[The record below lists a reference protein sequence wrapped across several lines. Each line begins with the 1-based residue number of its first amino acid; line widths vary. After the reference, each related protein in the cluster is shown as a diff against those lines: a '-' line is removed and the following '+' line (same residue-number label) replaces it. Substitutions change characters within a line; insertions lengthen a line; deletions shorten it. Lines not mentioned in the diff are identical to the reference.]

1 MSFDL
6 NNFENG
12 NNKNLLVMVIDNQ
25 GRIIF
30 LNKSMEKFT
39 GQTFQELKELKVW
52 DLYIEE
58 DDRNTLKE
66 HFIHFNSDLFPRKF
80 KGKMQT
86 TDGEGQMVKWTNNI
100 LLNRDDQIDR
110 VICFGK
116 ILNGQDD
123 YEEYEEGNIS
133 EAANDMQASKTDNK
147 HCFCIVNDKGKILD
161 ISDSYCDL
169 SGYSRQELLKMSIQD
184 MIGNNNG
191 TDLSVQIQKI
201 IKDGYS
207 TFSARQHKNNGDLL
221 DIKINANYTQNFGGL
236 IFLSINDPDT
246 TEAEAPKDQ
255 NKPEFRQYLR
265 AHILDKVIEL
275 IFIHDFNGNLIY
287 VNETACRKLGYDKK
301 ELFEIKHDVLLSQD
315 NTDTYENFIKQ
326 LINKNEINIECKYTN
341 KKDKELDIVL
351 HAEIMSVSNRKLI
364 LSIAREKN
372 ETLLNES
379 DTNELINNVPDAFSL
394 LDKECIIK
402 KCNESFCNLCGHD
415 IEYLTGMSLEDLLI
429 TNGQGKL
436 KQYLGEVEKGN
447 THQFNALIKHKSGKK
462 INIEIG
468 ARHVPDNDDLFY
480 VLLRNI
486 TKQKMLAD
494 GYKNSLEINNL
505 LNNHARSIVYRVI
518 LTPKIRLEYISDST
532 KMILGYQAKEFY
544 EDPEICY
551 KIIHPDDAKLL
562 RSLST
567 ELIAKPQ
574 VFRCTRKDG
583 EVIMMETSNKPV
595 YDSNKTLVGYEGN
608 AIDITRLKKT
618 ESDLNNKSNY
628 MDAITR
634 NLNIGVAVISDDY
647 NVIWKNEIAT
657 KLLGEQG
664 TKKCF
669 EFIYGK
675 QQICCD
681 CKFQDNED
689 VDSGNEHVIVN
700 CNKVC
705 NDSVSGYE
713 VMTIPSNNN
722 GDKPTEIIAIFVPSQ
737 TNQEEKDY
745 PSPESKRLPA
755 DNSDFNRSSSTLLC
769 EMNTLLHDCIN
780 FKEARK
786 TISTYLP
793 RLFADFNGSMFLYK
807 SSVNLFEPLISW
819 GEHSSSSSIFPPES
833 CLAIRRGKKHL
844 TDGKD
849 IDDICEHINKTMVKP
864 YLEIPMIYQGEKIG
878 LLHLQYKI
886 ASSEEQSG
894 DNKSVFNDATVLLAQ
909 VVADQITTALTC
921 FRLSEKL
928 QEQAKQDP
936 ATGLFNRRYME
947 QALEREIY
955 MATDNEEYQVG
966 LIVMSLENFNDFVV
980 SQGHQNGDFVLRNF
994 GTLLK
999 NGCAA
1004 EDIICRCDANKFA
1017 IIIPRSSQDNIKQ
1030 KASNIYEIAKFINV
1044 GDKQSA
1050 FIPLH
1055 LSIGIA
1061 LYPDHGNKTEDILKA
1076 AYNAVS
1082 QNKGRDNN
1090 EAEINTIDIRESVKQ
1105 Q

>member
-1 MSFDL
+1 MNFDL

-39 GQTFQELKELKVW
+39 GHTFQELKELKVW
-52 DLYIEE
+52 DLFIEE
-58 DDRNTLKE
+58 DDGNTLKE
-66 HFIHFNSDLFPRKF
+66 HFTHFDSDLFPKKF
-80 KGKMQT
+80 KGKMQIN
-86 TDGEGQMVKWTNNI
+86 DGDGQMVKWTNNI

-123 YEEYEEGNIS
+123 YDDYEESDTS
-133 EAANDMQASKTDNK
+133 EAANDIQASKTNNK

-184 MIGNNNG
+184 MIGNSNG

-207 TFSARQHKNNGDLL
+207 TFNARQQQNNGALL

-236 IFLSINDPDT
+236 IFLSINDPDIT
-246 TEAEAPKDQ
+246 GTQAPKDQ
-255 NKPEFRQYLR
+255 NRPEFRQYLR
-265 AHILDKVIEL
+265 AQILDKVTEL

-287 VNETACRKLGYDKK
+287 VNETACRKLGYNKK

-315 NTDTYENFIKQ
+315 DTDTYESFIKQ
-326 LINKNEINIECKYTN
+326 LINKNEINIECKYKN
-341 KKDKELDIVL
+341 KKDKELDIIL

-372 ETLLNES
+372 AIILNES
-379 DTNELINNVPDAFSL
+379 DANELINNVPDAFSL
-394 LDKECIIK
+394 LDKECNIK

-415 IEYLTGMSLEDLLI
+415 NEYLIGTSLEDLLI
-429 TNGQGKL
+429 TNGQRRL
-436 KQYLGEVEKGN
+436 KQYLDEVEKGN
-447 THQFNALIKHKSGKK
+447 PPQFTALVKHKSGKK

-468 ARHVPDNDDLFY
+468 ARYVPDDDGLFY

-505 LNNHARSIVYRVI
+505 LNNHAKSIVYRVI
-518 LTPKIRLEYISDST
+518 FTPKIKFEYISDST
-532 KMILGYQAKEFY
+532 KMVLGYQSKEFY
-544 EDPEICY
+544 EDPDLCF
-551 KIIHPDDAKLL
+551 KIVHTADAKHF
-562 RSLST
+562 RAPSAEFHT
-567 ELIAKPQ
+567 KPQ
-574 VFRCTRKDG
+574 LIRCTRKDG
-583 EVIMMETSNKPV
+583 EVITMETSNKPI
-595 YDSNKTLVGYEGN
+595 YDSNKMLIGYEGN
-608 AIDITRLKKT
+608 AIDISRLKKI
-618 ESDLNNKSNY
+618 ESELSKKSNY
-628 MDAITR
+628 MNTITQ
-634 NLNIGVAVISDDY
+634 NLNVGMAVISEDY

-664 TKKCF
+664 TKKCY
-669 EFIYGK
+669 EFLYDK
-675 QQICCD
+675 QHVCSD
-681 CKFQDNED
+681 CKFQDNETAEPD
-689 VDSGNEHVIVN
+689 NKHIILN
-700 CNKVC
+700 CNKAD
-705 NDSVSGYE
+705 NDSTAEYE
-713 VMTIPSNNN
+713 VLKIPLNNDDGKSTQIIELFVPVESNN
-722 GDKPTEIIAIFVPSQ
+722 
-737 TNQEEKDY
+737 EEKDY
-745 PSPESKRLPA
+745 SVSESERSSM
-755 DNSDFNRSSSTLLC
+755 DTSNFSRSSSSLLC
-769 EMNTLLHDCIN
+769 EMNTLLYDCIN

-786 TISTYLP
+786 TVSMYLP

-807 SSVNLFEPLISW
+807 SSVKLFEPMISW
-819 GEHSSSSSIFPPES
+819 GDNSNSSSIFPPES

-844 TDGKD
+844 ADGKD
-849 IDDICEHINKTMVKP
+849 VDDICEHMNKTMTKP

-878 LLHLQYKI
+878 LLHLQYKK
-886 ASSEEQSG
+886 ASINDQSG
-894 DNKSVFNDATVLLAQ
+894 DNNSVFNDETVLLAQ
-909 VVADQITTALTC
+909 VVADQITTVLTC
-921 FRLSEKL
+921 FRLNERL

-936 ATGLFNRRYME
+936 ATGLFNRKYME
-947 QALEREIY
+947 QTLEREIY
-955 MATDNEEYQVG
+955 MATDNQEYRVG
-966 LIVMSLENFNDFVV
+966 LIVMSLENFNDFVE

-994 GTLLK
+994 GILLK

-1004 EDIICRCDANKFA
+1004 EDIICRCDTNKFA
-1017 IIIPRSSQDNIKQ
+1017 IIIPRSSRDNIKQ

-1044 GDKQSA
+1044 GDKQSS

-1061 LYPDHGNKTEDILKA
+1061 LYPDHGEKTEDILKA

-1082 QNKGRDNN
+1082 MNKGKDDN
-1090 EAEINTIDIRESVKQ
+1090 EAEINIIDTRESVKQ